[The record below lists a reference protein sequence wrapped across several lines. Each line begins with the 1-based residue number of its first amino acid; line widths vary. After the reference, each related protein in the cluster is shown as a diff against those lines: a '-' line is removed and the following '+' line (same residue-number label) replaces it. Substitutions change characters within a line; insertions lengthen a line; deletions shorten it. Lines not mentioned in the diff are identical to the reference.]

1 MSRLLYALGA
11 LALGQSA
18 LAAPQLSPR
27 ATASLDAWLA
37 TETTVSL
44 NGILN
49 NIGASGAY
57 AKSAKNGVVIASPST
72 SNPNCKSHIASS
84 LSCVSVTNGLRLL
97 YVVPR
102 LCAHLEG
109 FD

>member
-11 LALGQSA
+11 LALGQNA

-27 ATASLDAWLA
+27 ATTSLDAWLA
-37 TETTVSL
+37 TETTFSL

-57 AKSAKNGVVIASPST
+57 AQSAKNGAVIASPST
-72 SNPNCKSHIASS
+72 SNPDCK
-84 LSCVSVTNGLRLL
+84 
-97 YVVPR
+97 
-102 LCAHLEG
+102 
-109 FD
+109 